1 MQWNLFYRCFPTFKL
16 THLSAYG
23 YWVLFMIIFSSPMS
37 HFTSTAFCL
46 LIELMALHGGAWVT
60 WFYKSDTDSFNPEY
74 SLIIFVRWANAL
86 IFQRSLLKKMLNLIH
101 AVFYYSL
108 NWVQSWTSKVN
119 DVEPRRVGRPKKK

>member
-1 MQWNLFYRCFPTFKL
+1 
-16 THLSAYG
+16 
-23 YWVLFMIIFSSPMS
+23 
-37 HFTSTAFCL
+37 
-46 LIELMALHGGAWVT
+46 MALHGGAWVT